1 MHSSNTFTERSRLA
15 SLYSLFGVLLVL
27 LSAPA
32 HCQSQ
37 GAPAQTER
45 IVSVSSLILKQ
56 TNSFEMKRQFSGQ
69 IEARR
74 RSHLGF
80 DRIGQIAEIFVDRGD
95 DVTAGQLI
103 ASLDID
109 ALRAQRHKL
118 EADLR
123 SAEAVLREA
132 KAGPRRETIAAARS
146 NLAEQQSQW
155 DLAKETLQR
164 RENLFKKKLIAR
176 EELDQAIAA
185 NARWN
190 AVVDAAKSQLDE
202 LLEGTRQERID
213 SQVAQVQSIEAAIAQ
228 VNVELQKSQI
238 FAPYDGKV
246 LMREVDEGSVVSP
259 GQTVVSIAEYRKLE
273 AKVGVSPVF
282 AKKVVKGQTLDVEC
296 NGSKLAGTVQAIVS
310 EVDVNTRTQAI
321 IVSLDDHAWE
331 QVTVG
336 DTVRVSFAQKEKS
349 SGFWVPTESLVAGPR
364 GLWNCFVIENIKDGV
379 GTTAVRTVELVH
391 SEGDRSMITGPLQE
405 GDAIVAAAPHR
416 IIAGQAVRPVL
427 AAESP

>member
-1 MHSSNTFTERSRLA
+1 MLTFHFIKQLWQTLPASALFCVLALSSFAYGQNAE
-15 SLYSLFGVLLVL
+15 
-27 LSAPA
+27 PA
-32 HCQSQ
+32 
-37 GAPAQTER
+37 AKPDR
-45 IVSVSSLILKQ
+45 IVAVSSLILKQ
-56 TNSFEMKRQFSGQ
+56 TSSFDVKRQFSGQ

-95 DVTAGQLI
+95 EVTAGQLI

-123 SAEAVLREA
+123 SAEALLREA
-132 KAGPRRETIAAARS
+132 KAGPRRETIAAARA
-146 NLAEQQSQW
+146 NLQEQQTQW

-164 RENLFKKKLIAR
+164 RENLFKKKFIAR
-176 EELDQAIAA
+176 EELDQAQATS
-185 NARWN
+185 ARWS
-190 AVVDAAKSQLDE
+190 AVVDGATSQLNE

-213 SQVAQVQSIEAAIAQ
+213 SQAAQVQSIEAAIAQ

-259 GQTVVSIAEYRKLE
+259 GQSVVSIVEYRKLE
-273 AKVGVSPVF
+273 AKIGVSPVF
-282 AKKVVKGQTLDVEC
+282 AKKIVKGQALEVEC
-296 NGSKLAGTVQAIVS
+296 NSVKLSGTVQAVVS
-310 EVDVNTRTQAI
+310 EVDVNTRTQAV
-321 IVSLDDHAWE
+321 IVSLDEHAWE
-331 QVTVG
+331 QVTAG
-336 DTVRVSFAQKEKS
+336 DTVRVNFAQKEKS

-379 GTTAVRTVELVH
+379 GTTAVRTVELIH
-391 SEGDRSMITGPLQE
+391 SDGDRSMISGPLQAGE
-405 GDAIVAAAPHR
+405 IIVAAAPHR
-416 IIAGQAVRPVL
+416 IIAGQSVRPVSS
-427 AAESP
+427 AESP